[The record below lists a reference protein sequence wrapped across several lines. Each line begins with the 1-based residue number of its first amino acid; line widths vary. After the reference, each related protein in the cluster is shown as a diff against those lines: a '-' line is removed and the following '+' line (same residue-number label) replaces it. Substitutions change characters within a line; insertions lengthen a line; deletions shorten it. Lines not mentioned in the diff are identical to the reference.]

1 MQIWIRVC
9 DLQVIW
15 VVVVGV
21 VIPEMGNCDFWGL
34 WRCSKNGTERRGSA
48 DRGGTL
54 RRHFSVNRVLA
65 AACKRAYILRMR
77 RWTVPQLLFLGLAGL
92 YFCDANAGAQFTS
105 HYSCCPPG
113 AFCDYGMKPISRRNS
128 HSPQI
133 YIDSLTFD
141 GPIHLSAT
149 RLKQLLTTVK
159 DNKFSTD
166 FTSLKE
172 IEDWLRKPWL
182 DEGYFRVEVS
192 VQGTPV
198 GSGDDGRYAIT
209 AHVDEGLQYRVGRI
223 DFRATPGTDYEKID
237 SWIDGPTL
245 RKLPDPHDTEWV
257 DPYRPVFSLEELRNS
272 VPLREGDVLNVEK
285 IREGLDALKR
295 LYGRRGYIDFVASPQ
310 TEIDDEHQTVSLLFD
325 LDEERQYRIGK
336 IEVYGLDASW
346 RNALIWKIKTGDV
359 FNNEAI
365 QAFFDDNQYN
375 FPARSDWAEDP
386 TIVRHPKT
394 GTVDVEFTFKSC
406 SGQ

>member
-1 MQIWIRVC
+1 LCAILVPGRNWPAVCFEQVTSNSTCKGVPGRNSESRPRKPREELREVRQAFVPGAACCAPTKRLVGLARWRLMARVALEPSKRATGCGKMGGRRVACRPRLRTAPNFSMLHIARFIGYHTMQIRIRVC

-15 VVVVGV
+15 GVAVGG
-21 VIPEMGNCDFWGL
+21 VIPEVGNCDFWGL

-166 FTSLKE
+166 LTSL
-172 IEDWLRKPWL
+172 
-182 DEGYFRVEVS
+182 
-192 VQGTPV
+192 
-198 GSGDDGRYAIT
+198 
-209 AHVDEGLQYRVGRI
+209 
-223 DFRATPGTDYEKID
+223 
-237 SWIDGPTL
+237 
-245 RKLPDPHDTEWV
+245 
-257 DPYRPVFSLEELRNS
+257 
-272 VPLREGDVLNVEK
+272 
-285 IREGLDALKR
+285 
-295 LYGRRGYIDFVASPQ
+295 
-310 TEIDDEHQTVSLLFD
+310 
-325 LDEERQYRIGK
+325 
-336 IEVYGLDASW
+336 
-346 RNALIWKIKTGDV
+346 
-359 FNNEAI
+359 
-365 QAFFDDNQYN
+365 
-375 FPARSDWAEDP
+375 
-386 TIVRHPKT
+386 
-394 GTVDVEFTFKSC
+394 
-406 SGQ
+406 